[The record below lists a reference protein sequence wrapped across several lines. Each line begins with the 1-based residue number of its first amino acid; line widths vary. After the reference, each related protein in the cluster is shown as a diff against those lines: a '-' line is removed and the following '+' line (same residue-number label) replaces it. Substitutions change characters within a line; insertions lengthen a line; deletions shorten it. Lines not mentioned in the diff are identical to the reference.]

1 VGQNSQVI
9 YVFITVNNFPTIQ
22 MEEIENEIRN
32 ADEHETNDDHGAQ
45 YDGNAQHGPG
55 GNAHGN
61 DGHDDDPALYVQD
74 GKM

>member
-1 VGQNSQVI
+1 
-9 YVFITVNNFPTIQ
+9 

-32 ADEHETNDDHGAQ
+32 ADEHETNDDNGAQ
-45 YDGNAQHGPG
+45 HD